1 MINGAIIR
9 DLRERMDMSQSDMAS
24 LIGVSQS
31 AVSGWE
37 RGDFDPNDEAMI
49 KLLLIV
55 RGAKSLLDSF
65 VDEKLHKTETDDD
78 EEPCKTEIDDN
89 KTFIAKAFDNLTQ
102 INDADRFFD
111 CCDKIIEA
119 SKILGGK

>member
-9 DLRERMDMSQSDMAS
+9 DLRRRMDMSQKEMAT
-24 LIGVSQS
+24 LVGVSQG

-37 RGDFDPNDEAMI
+37 SGAFVPNDEAMV

-55 RGAKSLLDSF
+55 HGAKSLLDSF
-65 VDEKLHKTETDDD
+65 VDEESHKDDD
-78 EEPCKTEIDDN
+78 EEPCKTETTETDDN
-89 KTFIAKAFDNLTQ
+89 KAFLAKAFDNLTQ